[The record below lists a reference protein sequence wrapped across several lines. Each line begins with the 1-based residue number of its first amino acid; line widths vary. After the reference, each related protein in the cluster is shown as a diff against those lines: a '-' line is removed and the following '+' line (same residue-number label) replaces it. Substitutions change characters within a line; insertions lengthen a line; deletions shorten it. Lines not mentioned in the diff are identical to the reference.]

1 MSDKWNRWRVMVR
14 LILPLT
20 TRNSLSQPKPIEAQ
34 FRFAAKALYWVRQ
47 FFTDEEPK
55 IEKSSLIDQR
65 GIRGPQEKE
74 AFILSQKAR
83 QIRLQE
89 VKQQL
94 DALKIKASKL
104 EQKIQSDT
112 EQFQILNSEIQ
123 KVKEAEAF
131 MTQKHERALRKQ
143 KLEET
148 KAAQSQCRQA
158 IQKLDEERNHIFQI
172 QAVQQH
178 ELAMINLEL
187 EFYKELGKRK
197 EKFDQLR
204 KLSDLENEKK
214 KEIKHL
220 NAAREELELKIDEQG
235 KQIRKLGRKLDTT
248 NDQIEDINRN
258 TDSTQKQ
265 QNREQDRLETYQAA
279 LVKTMQQIQEMQN
292 LAPDLYAE
300 FSASFEKITHASE
313 VALNKQLE
321 NGMVKFDNARHQEGI
336 DPAAEDNY
344 RKAKEEFER
353 LETEYQQSK
362 ILLENDKERT
372 AKLKEDLE
380 TTINMRVLEINK
392 RFAVYMAAFQ
402 FQGEISWEPRE
413 DKKGRT
419 HFHLYLKARKE
430 GHRGTMEDVSVK
442 ARGGRVGKGVSGG
455 EESLSSLLFA
465 LALLQNLE
473 TTPGFIVLDEFDS
486 ALDEQR
492 KSKVFDLYVEQLKR
506 KLIILTTKTHEAEYV
521 NRFKIAFVVQH
532 DPSIPKSKVT
542 GIRL

>member
-1 MSDKWNRWRVMVR
+1 MVR

-178 ELAMINLEL
+178 ELAM
-187 EFYKELGKRK
+187 
-197 EKFDQLR
+197 
-204 KLSDLENEKK
+204 
-214 KEIKHL
+214 
-220 NAAREELELKIDEQG
+220 
-235 KQIRKLGRKLDTT
+235 
-248 NDQIEDINRN
+248 
-258 TDSTQKQ
+258 
-265 QNREQDRLETYQAA
+265 
-279 LVKTMQQIQEMQN
+279 
-292 LAPDLYAE
+292 
-300 FSASFEKITHASE
+300 
-313 VALNKQLE
+313 
-321 NGMVKFDNARHQEGI
+321 
-336 DPAAEDNY
+336 
-344 RKAKEEFER
+344 
-353 LETEYQQSK
+353 
-362 ILLENDKERT
+362 
-372 AKLKEDLE
+372 
-380 TTINMRVLEINK
+380 
-392 RFAVYMAAFQ
+392 
-402 FQGEISWEPRE
+402 
-413 DKKGRT
+413 
-419 HFHLYLKARKE
+419 
-430 GHRGTMEDVSVK
+430 
-442 ARGGRVGKGVSGG
+442 
-455 EESLSSLLFA
+455 
-465 LALLQNLE
+465 
-473 TTPGFIVLDEFDS
+473 
-486 ALDEQR
+486 
-492 KSKVFDLYVEQLKR
+492 
-506 KLIILTTKTHEAEYV
+506 
-521 NRFKIAFVVQH
+521 
-532 DPSIPKSKVT
+532 
-542 GIRL
+542 